1 MIGKTAVV
9 SAVKKTVGVV
19 AKVGTSEVT
28 KVVDGVKAIGQVA
41 GMMPSKKKTL
51 AEVTEDLKRL
61 KELKDLNEQ
70 GIITDAEYE
79 EIRMRYV
86 EKLKEN

>member
-9 SAVKKTVGVV
+9 AAVKKTVGVV

-28 KVVDGVKAIGQVA
+28 KVVDGVKTIGQVA
-41 GMMPSKKKTL
+41 GMMPSKKKSL

-61 KELKDLNEQ
+61 KELKDL
-70 GIITDAEYE
+70 GILSE
-79 EIRMRYV
+79 EEFE
-86 EKLKEN
+86 EKKKKYMEML

>member
-41 GMMPSKKKTL
+41 GMMPSKKKSL

-61 KELKDLNEQ
+61 KELEDL
-70 GIITDAEYE
+70 GILSE
-79 EIRMRYV
+79 EEFE
-86 EKLKEN
+86 EKKKKYMEML